1 MGTFGV
7 IPPHSV
13 TYMEAA
19 CSFNEPIELHPF
31 AFRTHAH
38 THGQS
43 LVNTGETLKSCFL
56 LSKTSETFVYFSVYR
71 LFRFSY
77 LSGLLLRFY
86 CSIVYWL
93 ACWTFSWEIWGSNSR
108 QDRNCF
114 GISAPFAPHISNT
127 LRRSDDEE
135 ESFIFTKMWL
145 WHVWILKSFLKFWVG
160 CLPSASFLCHAG
172 ALRIA
177 TIGKII

>member
-108 QDRNCF
+108 QDRNCLGFLLRLHPIYPILWEDQTTRKRVLFLPRCDCDMFEFWNLFWSF
-114 GISAPFAPHISNT
+114 GLDVCRLLRFCVT
-127 LRRSDDEE
+127 LVR
-135 ESFIFTKMWL
+135 
-145 WHVWILKSFLKFWVG
+145 
-160 CLPSASFLCHAG
+160 
-172 ALRIA
+172 
-177 TIGKII
+177 